1 MGIQEWLRN
10 VLWFQVA
17 KFSVIGSSPLKG
29 HSVVIEMGAGLNK
42 FLLSQ
47 KGVFSATMTSDL
59 IPPRCLVFSSS
70 RRGASEHEAIRAVPH
85 FFRDTMSDRQPAD

>member
-29 HSVVIEMGAGLNK
+29 HSVVIEMGTGLNS
-42 FLLSQ
+42 FCSHR
-47 KGVFSATMTSDL
+47 KGCF
-59 IPPRCLVFSSS
+59 P
-70 RRGASEHEAIRAVPH
+70 
-85 FFRDTMSDRQPAD
+85 QP